1 MIETARAWLEKRG
14 LGDRVIIFD
23 VSSATVALAAEALG
37 VEPGRIAKSL
47 SFYGEEG
54 EVILVLAAGDRRIDN
69 GKFKATF
76 GRKAK
81 MLEAADVEP
90 LTGHAPGGVCPFGCA
105 PGVRVWLDESLKE
118 YDIVYPAC
126 GGSNTAV
133 RLTVEELCD
142 ASAAAG
148 WVDVTK

>member
-1 MIETARAWLEKRG
+1 MNLRNAGG
-14 LGDRVIIFD
+14 LGDRIITFD
-23 VSSATVALAAEALG
+23 VSSATVALAAEALD
-37 VEPGRIAKSL
+37 VDPGRIAKSL
-47 SFYGEEG
+47 SFYGDER

-69 GKFKATF
+69 GKFKAAF

-105 PGVRVWLDESLKE
+105 AGVQVWLDESLKE
-118 YDIVYPAC
+118 YDVVYPAC

-133 RLTVEELCD
+133 RLTVEELFD